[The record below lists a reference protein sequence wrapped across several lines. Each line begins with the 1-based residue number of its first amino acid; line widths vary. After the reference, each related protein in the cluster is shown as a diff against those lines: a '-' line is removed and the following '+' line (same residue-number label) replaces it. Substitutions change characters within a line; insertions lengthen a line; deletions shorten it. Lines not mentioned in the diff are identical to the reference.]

1 MARQEAA
8 PDPPERRKDRLD
20 QLMDCLDDECRE
32 SGDRHKDQQEDKL
45 RGDVRGGAGFLRR
58 TVNRQGPQKPKPPIS
73 NCRPAHKA
81 DDQPGQIRVL
91 DARGQPGDEAGIAL
105 SLRVA
110 ITGVDADGV
119 RDDFARHVA
128 DQFFNDVGSV
138 AR

>member
-1 MARQEAA
+1 VAHQEAA

-20 QLMDCLDDECRE
+20 QLVDCLDDECRD
-32 SGDRHKDQQEDKL
+32 SGDRHKDQHEDKL
-45 RGDVRGGAGFLRR
+45 RGDARGGAGFLRR
-58 TVNRQGPQKPKPPIS
+58 TVDIEGLQKPKPPIS
-73 NCRPAHKA
+73 NCRPADKA

-91 DARGQPGDEAGIAL
+91 DARGQPRDEADIAL

-119 RDDFARHVA
+119 RDDFARHVT
-128 DQFFNDVGSV
+128 DQFFDDVGSV